1 MDGISIQVFG
11 EQELVQHLASGG
23 AHYSHCISIR
33 NPDETMPGI
42 IKDKF
47 RAILE
52 LRFYDAEEVE
62 QLGPAQTIKRVPEH
76 RDVKGILEFF
86 RMTAAEA
93 TGYTIHCWQGI
104 SRSPAV
110 ALGLLYLMT
119 GSEDE
124 AAWHLK
130 RLRPDARPHRKL
142 VRFFDDQLGCRLS
155 RVNEKLRAEA
165 LAAPMQDFTPPSG
178 GLLTRAKRMRAS

>member
-11 EQELVQHLASGG
+11 EQELVEHLARGG

-42 IKDKF
+42 IKDNF

-52 LRFYDAEEVE
+52 LRFYDVEEIE
-62 QLGPAQTIKRVPEH
+62 HLGPAQTIKRIPER
-76 RDVKGILEFF
+76 RDVKGVVEFF

-93 TGYTIHCWQGI
+93 TGYTLHCWQGI

-124 AAWHLK
+124 AARHLK
-130 RLRPDARPHRKL
+130 RIRPDARPHQKL
-142 VRFFDDQLGCRLS
+142 VRFFDDQLGCRLAA
-155 RVNEKLRAEA
+155 VNEKLRSDT
-165 LAAPMQDFTPPSG
+165 LAATLKDLKSTLG
-178 GLLTRAKRMRAS
+178 GLLTRAKRMRTR

>member
-1 MDGISIQVFG
+1 VNGISLQVFG
-11 EQELVQHLASGG
+11 EQELVEHLARGG

-42 IKDKF
+42 IKDSF

-52 LRFYDAEEVE
+52 LRFYDAEEIQ
-62 QLGPAQTIKRVPEH
+62 QLGAAQTIKRIPER
-76 RDVKGILEFF
+76 RDVKGIVEFF

-93 TGYTIHCWQGI
+93 NGYTIHCGQGI

-130 RLRPDARPHRKL
+130 QIRPGARPHQKL
-142 VRFFDDQLGCRLS
+142 VRFFDDQLGCRLAV
-155 RVNEKLRAEA
+155 VNARLRGEA
-165 LAAPMQDFTPPSG
+165 PAAAMQGREPPPG
-178 GLLTRAKRMRAS
+178 GLLTRAKRMRTR